1 MSSEAINLIVDYVN
15 GSKYP
20 HQFYIELQC
29 ASKTLAELL
38 NGSFGL
44 ISGVP
49 PNEMCTLRVTDGNA
63 AGTIRTKAA
72 FTIMKITVP
81 AAAGAIVYNNSS
93 IISSIAST
101 SAIPGPTTGR
111 SYMYKLIFDFHCTI
125 LEVQVPIAEP
135 LVLSPSIAAFT
146 VAIIGKNINS
156 DAVA

>member
-1 MSSEAINLIVDYVN
+1 MSSEAINLTVDYVN

-49 PNEMCTLRVTDGNA
+49 QNEMCTLRVTDGNA

-81 AAAGAIVYNNSS
+81 AAGAIVYNNSS

-101 SAIPGPTTGR
+101 SAIPTAGR

-125 LEVQVPIAEP
+125 L
-135 LVLSPSIAAFT
+135 
-146 VAIIGKNINS
+146 
-156 DAVA
+156 